1 MGERDK
7 EKGRVLRCERRFAR
21 PFENHATLSCDS
33 PLALPLA
40 LLVKQKL
47 TSRLFVASILSG
59 SNLVAPDLGNQ
70 TMRLPPTATVSVKFP
85 LGPIVRGDHYDH
97 QRQKG

>member
-1 MGERDK
+1 MPHFH
-7 EKGRVLRCERRFAR
+7 VISLWLC
-21 PFENHATLSCDS
+21 HI
-33 PLALPLA
+33 A

-47 TSRLFVASILSG
+47 TSRLFVASILSLG

-85 LGPIVRGDHYDH
+85 LGPIVRHHDH

>member
-1 MGERDK
+1 MPHFH
-7 EKGRVLRCERRFAR
+7 VISLWLC
-21 PFENHATLSCDS
+21 HI
-33 PLALPLA
+33 A

-47 TSRLFVASILSG
+47 TSRLFVASILSLG

-70 TMRLPPTATVSVKFP
+70 TMRLPPTVTVSVNFP

-97 QRQKG
+97 QRQKR